1 MKVRIDIIFAN
12 AGVGE
17 FVPFGKVSEK
27 HFDKLLLN
35 RTNHASYHFG
45 QMMLA
50 KPKTP

>member
-1 MKVRIDIIFAN
+1 MIVQHRIDWLCSL
-12 AGVGE
+12 G
-17 FVPFGKVSEK
+17 
-27 HFDKLLLN
+27 